1 VLLELHACLKPGGV
15 LFSSNPHGHNEEGWS
30 GDRYGAYLD
39 LETWRRFVSSA
50 GFVELTHYY
59 RPPGLAPE
67 SQPWLAS
74 IWRR

>member
-1 VLLELHACLKPGGV
+1 MEKVLV
-15 LFSSNPHGHNEEGWS
+15 LIAIVFAIAAGATAFTIVNPNQ
-30 GDRYGAYLD
+30 AYLD

-59 RPPGLAPE
+59 RPAGLPPE
-67 SQPWLAS
+67 RQPWLAS